1 MPTVSIMLAR
11 SPALAQSVPFF
22 VPTAVGAAKRTIG
35 SPGSAAN
42 VACSVLVVFIMI
54 SCSASYF
61 EPPQSSAQLE
71 PLQTLMFHLAKPY
84 PASGT
89 AVTFTVALKFGGSSP
104 LAPLEVRDS
113 LLITQVITL
122 ALRLLLESYG
132 LEVRIKWPND
142 IYAGSRK
149 ICGMLFENS
158 LSEGLVS
165 TSIVGIG
172 VNLNQTEFDSSI
184 ANPTSL
190 AIETGKVADR
200 NQSLSELLV
209 MLRARYENF
218 ANGAVSRE
226 ALHAEYLSK
235 LFRYGEFH
243 KFQKLTAGPDPL
255 NVSYANSTFE
265 NVFEARISNVKENG
279 LLVLENRE
287 GREIEFAFKEVK
299 FLL

>member
-1 MPTVSIMLAR
+1 MDYEFEIEHFQTLDSTSSYLQR
-11 SPALAQSVPFF
+11 SLQS
-22 VPTAVGAAKRTIG
+22 RSG
-35 SPGSAAN
+35 SLDPGIWH
-42 VACSVLVVFIMI
+42 V
-54 SCSASYF
+54 CSADF
-61 EPPQSSAQLE
+61 
-71 PLQTLMFHLAKPY
+71 QTAGRGQRGNSWTSGAGENLLFSILFHPCEI
-84 PASGT
+84 PASGQFVLT
-89 AVTFTVALKFGGSSP
+89 EIFS
-104 LAPLEVRDS
+104 LAMVDFFSQQGVEV
-113 LLITQVITL
+113 L
-122 ALRLLLESYG
+122 
-132 LEVRIKWPND
+132 IKWPND

-158 LSEGLVS
+158 LSDGLVS

-172 VNLNQTEFDSSI
+172 VNLNQTDFGTSI

-190 AIETGKVADR
+190 AIETGKTADR

-243 KFQKLTAGPDPL
+243 KFQKLAAGPDPL